1 MLTNYNGGCHPAA
14 IQNDRA
20 ITKLSLFN
28 CNATTVTRPIVYD
41 RPEVIAVNPTI
52 VLPPSVQAKCSPQT

>member
-1 MLTNYNGGCHPAA
+1 LIPVNYKGGCHPAE

-28 CNATTVTRPIVYD
+28 CNATTVTRPID
-41 RPEVIAVNPTI
+41 VNPTI
-52 VLPPSVQAKCSPQT
+52 VLPLSDQAKCFPQT